1 MRKVTLFLAALA
13 LMMFVAS
20 CGEKKSKSGSSKKK
34 EYVFTPA
41 DSAEIK
47 QLVGDF
53 MVRVDSNDFRG
64 AVEMLNVLKKDSVVP
79 LTGRAQ
85 YNQARAL
92 AFVKG
97 VKREMKHLIL
107 RSDFD
112 NEVKID
118 ITLFEK
124 PEGDKR
130 PNTTSFYLRPV
141 RFEGKW
147 YLTTKD
153 DLSDR
158 AEGVGLSEDEEEEE
172 EAGEVKE

>member
-1 MRKVTLFLAALA
+1 MKKVTLFLAALGVMI
-13 LMMFVAS
+13 LIAS
-20 CGEKKSKSGSSKKK
+20 CGDKKSSSASSKK
-34 EYVFTPA
+34 EYTFTSA

-53 MVRVDSNDFRG
+53 IIRLDSCDFRG

-79 LTGRAQ
+79 LRGRAQ
-85 YNQARAL
+85 FNQARAL

-97 VKREMKHLIL
+97 VKREMSYIL
-107 RSDFD
+107 LRDELD

-124 PEGDKR
+124 PEGDRR
-130 PNTTSFYLRPV
+130 PNKTSFYLRPV
-141 RFEGKW
+141 KFEGRW

-158 AEGVGLSEDEEEEE
+158 AEGVDQDLSDEEEEE
-172 EAGEVKE
+172 EAEATKE

>member
-1 MRKVTLFLAALA
+1 MKKVTLFLAALVV
-13 LMMFVAS
+13 MMLVAS
-20 CGEKKSKSGSSKKK
+20 CGDKKKSSSASSKK

-53 MVRVDSNDFRG
+53 MVRLDSSDIRG

-85 YNQARAL
+85 YGQAKAL
-92 AFVKG
+92 AFVRG
-97 VKREMKHLIL
+97 VKREMSYLLL
-107 RSDFD
+107 RNDFD

-124 PEGDKR
+124 PEGDRR
-130 PNTTSFYLRPV
+130 PNKTSFDLRPV

-153 DLSDR
+153 DFSDR
-158 AEGVGLSEDEEEEE
+158 AEGVDVDEPEEEED
-172 EAGEVKE
+172 ADEVKE